1 LFFSLFDFIF
11 ILIDDPIFVLKEEN
25 ITFLKIKENKR

>member
-1 LFFSLFDFIF
+1 
-11 ILIDDPIFVLKEEN
+11 LIDDPIFVLKEEN